1 MKTKTNSRLLNEIQD
16 TVLGLHRVGV
26 ISARRMSEYQLLDNL
41 EAQEISPQQIK
52 ALRLREHLSQ
62 SVMAAVLNV
71 STSALQKWES
81 GNNKPN
87 GSSLRLLHLIE
98 KKGLEAI
105 L

>member
-1 MKTKTNSRLLNEIQD
+1 MKVQTSRLLSEIQD
-16 TVLGLHRVGV
+16 TVAGLHNVGV
-26 ISARRMSEYQLLDNL
+26 ISARRMSDYEPLRNL
-41 EAQEISPQQIK
+41 EVKEISPQQIK

-62 SVMAAVLNV
+62 SVMATVLNV

-81 GNNKPN
+81 GDNKPN
-87 GSSLRLLHLIE
+87 GSSLRLLNIIE

>member
-1 MKTKTNSRLLNEIQD
+1 MKQTSRLLNELQA
-16 TVLGLHRVGV
+16 TTAGLHKAGV
-26 ISARRMSEYQLLDNL
+26 ISARRMNEYEPLRNL
-41 EAQEISPQQIK
+41 EVQDISAHQIK

-62 SVMAAVLNV
+62 TVMAAVLNV

-81 GNNKPN
+81 GDNKPN
-87 GSSLRLLHLIE
+87 GSSLRLLNIIE

>member
-1 MKTKTNSRLLNEIQD
+1 MKTHNSRLLDELQE
-16 TVLGLHRVGV
+16 TATGLHKAGV
-26 ISARRMSEYQLLDNL
+26 ISARRMNEYQQLRNL
-41 EAQEISPQQIK
+41 EVQEISPQQIK

-62 SVMAAVLNV
+62 AVMAAVLNV

-81 GNNKPN
+81 GDNKPN
-87 GSSLRLLHLIE
+87 GSSLRLLNIIE

>member
-1 MKTKTNSRLLNEIQD
+1 MKASTNRLLSELQE
-16 TVLGLHRVGV
+16 TVTGLHNAGV
-26 ISARRMSEYQLLDNL
+26 ISARRMNEYEPLRNL
-41 EAQEISPQQIK
+41 EVQDISPQQIK

-62 SVMAAVLNV
+62 SVMATVLNV

-81 GNNKPN
+81 GDNKPN
-87 GSSLRLLHLIE
+87 GSSLRLLNIIE

>member
-1 MKTKTNSRLLNEIQD
+1 MKAQTSRLLNELQE
-16 TVLGLHRVGV
+16 TAAGLHKAGV
-26 ISARRMSEYQLLDNL
+26 ISARRMSEYEPLRNL
-41 EAQEISPQQIK
+41 EITEISPQQIK

-62 SVMAAVLNV
+62 AVMAAVLNV

-81 GNNKPN
+81 GDNKPN
-87 GSSLRLLHLIE
+87 GSSLRLLNIIE

>member
-1 MKTKTNSRLLNEIQD
+1 MKEHTSRLLNELQA
-16 TVLGLHRVGV
+16 TAEGLHKTGV
-26 ISARRMSEYQLLDNL
+26 ISARRMNEYELLRDL
-41 EAQEISPQQIK
+41 EVQEISPQQIK

-62 SVMAAVLNV
+62 AVMATVLNV

-81 GNNKPN
+81 GDNKPN
-87 GSSLRLLHLIE
+87 GSSLRLLNIIE

>member
-1 MKTKTNSRLLNEIQD
+1 MKVPTSRLLNEIQE
-16 TVLGLHRVGV
+16 TVTGLHKAGV
-26 ISARRMSEYQLLDNL
+26 ISARRMSEYEPLRNL
-41 EAQEISPQQIK
+41 EVKEISAQQIK

-62 SVMAAVLNV
+62 TVMAAVLNV

-81 GNNKPN
+81 GDNKPN
-87 GSSLRLLHLIE
+87 GSSLRLLNIIE

>member
-1 MKTKTNSRLLNEIQD
+1 MKQTSRLLNELQA
-16 TVLGLHRVGV
+16 TTAGLHKAGV
-26 ISARRMSEYQLLDNL
+26 ISARRMNEYETLRNL
-41 EAQEISPQQIK
+41 EVQDISPHQIK

-62 SVMAAVLNV
+62 AVMAAVLNV

-81 GNNKPN
+81 GDNKPN
-87 GSSLRLLHLIE
+87 GPSLRLLNIIE

>member
-1 MKTKTNSRLLNEIQD
+1 MKNQNSRLMSELAE
-16 TVLGLHRVGV
+16 TAEGLFKAGV
-26 ISARRMSEYQLLDNL
+26 ISARRMSEYEPLRNL
-41 EAQEISPQQIK
+41 EVRDISPQQIK

-62 SVMAAVLNV
+62 AVLAAVLNV

-81 GNNKPN
+81 GDNKPN
-87 GSSLRLLHLIE
+87 GSSLRLLNIIE

>member
-1 MKTKTNSRLLNEIQD
+1 MKTQTNRLLGEMRE
-16 TVLGLHRVGV
+16 TTAGLHRAGV
-26 ISARRMSEYQLLDNL
+26 ISARRMNEYEALRSL
-41 EAQEISPQQIK
+41 EVEEISPQQIK

-62 SVMAAVLNV
+62 AVLAAVLNV

-81 GNNKPN
+81 GDNKPN
-87 GSSLRLLHLIE
+87 GSSLRLLNIIE

>member
-1 MKTKTNSRLLNEIQD
+1 MKTHANRLLNELQE
-16 TVLGLHRVGV
+16 TAAGLHTAGV
-26 ISARRMSEYQLLDNL
+26 ISARRMGEYQQLRNL
-41 EAQEISPQQIK
+41 EVQEISPQQIK

-62 SVMAAVLNV
+62 TVMAAVLNV

-81 GNNKPN
+81 GDNKPN
-87 GSSLRLLHLIE
+87 GSSLRLLNIIE